1 MTLIKWT
8 DKFKVD
14 ITEIDEQHKKLIDL
28 ANKLYAAL
36 KEGKARNIL
45 DDVFNSL
52 ADYASYH
59 FDTEETLF
67 GIHGYPDIIRHINEH
82 NEFRRSLI
90 SLKEKH
96 QREDYSAGIETM
108 FFLKDWLKKHILDED
123 KKYAPFFIGKGVC

>member
-14 ITEIDEQHKKLIDL
+14 IDEIDEQHKKLIDL
-28 ANKLYAAL
+28 VNKLYNAL
-36 KEGKARNIL
+36 REGKGRDIL
-45 DDVFNSL
+45 DEVFNAM

-67 GIHGYPDIIRHINEH
+67 GIHRYPDIMRHMKEH
-82 NEFRRSLI
+82 NEFRQTLI

-96 QREDYSAGIETM
+96 QQGNYSAGIETM
-108 FFLKDWLKKHILDED
+108 FFLREWLKKHILDED
-123 KKYAPFFIGKGVC
+123 KKYAPFFIDKGM